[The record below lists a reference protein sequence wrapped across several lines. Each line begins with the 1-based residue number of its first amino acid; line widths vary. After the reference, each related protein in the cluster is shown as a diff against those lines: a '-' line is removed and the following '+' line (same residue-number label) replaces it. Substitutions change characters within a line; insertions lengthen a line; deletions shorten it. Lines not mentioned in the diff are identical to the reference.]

1 MMQIRG
7 TKGEAV
13 LVYCKSLGTKE
24 MRYPQFSCKVNKMT
38 NIYIYLDCTFSEFQD
53 NYPFLPNP
61 LVLLVYRAPRHLIYA
76 TIGLTL
82 RRRNDHS
89 NAITANGR
97 RIRLPIAPGGGV
109 ATTNGF
115 NCPAPIR
122 KSCSSTITA
131 SMVGTR
137 NL

>member
-1 MMQIRG
+1 MHIRG
-7 TKGEAV
+7 TKVEAV
-13 LVYCKSLGTKE
+13 LVYCKHLVTKE
-24 MRYPQFSCKVNKMT
+24 MRYPQLSCKVNKMT

-61 LVLLVYRAPRHLIYA
+61 LVLLVYRAPRHLIYP
-76 TIGLTL
+76 TIGLSL
-82 RRRNDHS
+82 RRRSDHS
-89 NAITANGR
+89 SATTANGR
-97 RIRLPIAPGGGV
+97 RIRLPVAPGGGV

-115 NCPAPIR
+115 KWPAPIR
-122 KSCSSTITA
+122 KSCSITITA